1 MKITEFLDNIHE
13 YMLLERQTDAICARL
28 LRQGDNNADALTE
41 GEKAVFEELNRVQ
54 CNIERWLPL
63 FRKGLNCANCKHFDV
78 LYDTW
83 DNMDYPRC
91 TYDGENEYTEVD
103 NICTNFEPEE

>member
-1 MKITEFLDNIHE
+1 MKLTEFLDNVHE

-28 LRQGDNNADALTE
+28 LRQGDNDADALTE
-41 GEKAVFEELNRVQ
+41 GEKAVFEELNSAQ

-63 FRKGLNCANCKHFDV
+63 FRNGVSCANCKHFDV

-91 TYDGENEYTEVD
+91 TYGGENEYTRVD
-103 NICTNFEPEE
+103 GFCENFEPEE

>member
-1 MKITEFLDNIHE
+1 MKITEFLDKVHE

-28 LRQGDNNADALTE
+28 LTQGDNNADALTE
-41 GEKAVFEELNRVQ
+41 GEKAVFEELNSVQ
-54 CNIERWLPL
+54 RDIEKRLPL
-63 FRKGLNCANCKHFDV
+63 FRKDLACANCKHFDV